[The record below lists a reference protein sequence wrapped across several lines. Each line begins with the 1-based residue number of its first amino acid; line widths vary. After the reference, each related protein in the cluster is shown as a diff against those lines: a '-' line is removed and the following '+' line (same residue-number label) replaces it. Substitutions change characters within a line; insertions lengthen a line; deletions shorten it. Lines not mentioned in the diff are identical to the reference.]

1 MGGKH
6 FKNGKHGAKKENKKL
21 IRKIIKIFLL
31 FLVILVIIFGII
43 FIGKFDIVQIIKN
56 KTSQNQDTVDISNVP
71 DKMEGYNVL
80 GVIVIDKLGMEKNIL
95 AKTDDSALSIS
106 VTKFYGPDLNE
117 VGNFCIAGHNYE
129 DIFERANELELNDT
143 FYIIDK
149 AKREKVTYKIYDKYS
164 INPTELDCLS
174 QETEGKR
181 EVTIITCNPGGFT
194 RLVIK
199 AQEER

>member
-6 FKNGKHGAKKENKKL
+6 FKKGKHSDKKENKKL
-21 IRKIIKIFLL
+21 AGKIIKIFLL
-31 FLVILVIIFGII
+31 FLLIILIIFGII
-43 FIGKFDIVQIIKN
+43 FIGDINVIQMIKE
-56 KTSQNQDTVDISNVP
+56 KTSQDTIVDIDNIP

-80 GVIVIDKLGMEKNIL
+80 GVIVIDKLDMKKNIL
-95 AKTDDSALSIS
+95 AKTDDSALNIS
-106 VTKFYGPDLNE
+106 VTKFYGPNLNE

-149 AKREKVTYKIYDKYS
+149 AKGEKVTYKIYDKYS

-174 QETEGKR
+174 QETEGRR

-194 RLVIK
+194 RLIIK

>member
-6 FKNGKHGAKKENKKL
+6 FKKGKHSDKKENKKL
-21 IRKIIKIFLL
+21 ASKIIKIFLL
-31 FLVILVIIFGII
+31 FLLIILIIFGII
-43 FIGKFDIVQIIKN
+43 FIGDINVIEMIKE
-56 KTSQNQDTVDISNVP
+56 KTSQNTIVDIDNIP

-95 AKTDDSALSIS
+95 AKTDDSALNIS
-106 VTKFYGPDLNE
+106 VTKFYGPNLNE

-149 AKREKVTYKIYDKYS
+149 AKGEKVTYKIYDKYS

-174 QETEGKR
+174 QETEGRR

-194 RLVIK
+194 RLIIK
-199 AQEER
+199 AQEEI

>member
-6 FKNGKHGAKKENKKL
+6 FKKGKHSVKGQNKKSNNKKIMFFSLILIAVIVVSVICILQQRTDKKEEKEE
-21 IRKIIKIFLL
+21 KI
-31 FLVILVIIFGII
+31 
-43 FIGKFDIVQIIKN
+43 
-56 KTSQNQDTVDISNVP
+56 TVDINKVP
-71 DKMEGYNVL
+71 DKIEDYNVL
-80 GVIVIDKLGMEKNIL
+80 GVIVIDKLDMEKNIL
-95 AKTDDSALSIS
+95 AKAEDAALSLS
-106 VTKFYGPDLNE
+106 VGKLYGPDLNE

-149 AKREKVTYKIYDKYS
+149 AKKEKVTYKIYDKYS

-174 QETEGKR
+174 QETEGRR
-181 EVTIITCNPGGFT
+181 EVTIITCNPGGIT
-194 RLVIK
+194 RLIIK